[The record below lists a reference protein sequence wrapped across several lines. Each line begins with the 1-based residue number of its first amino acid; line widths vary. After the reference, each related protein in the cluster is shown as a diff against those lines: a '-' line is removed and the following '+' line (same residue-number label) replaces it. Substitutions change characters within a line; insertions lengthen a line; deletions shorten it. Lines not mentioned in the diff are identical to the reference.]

1 MSESSEAA
9 EQVVRMMLS
18 GGEVAV
24 RLGGAALKNG
34 GAMLLALA
42 KNHKKVFGK
51 VNLTKMLSMTR
62 DIRTFSLTRTQ
73 FKEFKKKAGRM
84 KILYSAVQD
93 KHNRNAPIDI
103 ILPVTEIERANVVL
117 EQIKFTPEREKQE
130 VQSDQEQQRKNA
142 SRSEPDLHDTRGN
155 FSTRSEKARMTNH
168 DRPSVEQK
176 LKDNKAVLE
185 NKKRQA
191 PTRQRTRTKS
201 KGKIK

>member
-34 GAMLLALA
+34 GALLLALA

-51 VNLTKMLSMTR
+51 VNLTKMLGMTR
-62 DIRTFSLTRTQ
+62 DIRTFALTPAQ
-73 FKEFKKKAGRM
+73 FKEFRKKAGKM

-103 ILPVTEIERANVVL
+103 ILPVTEIERANVIL
-117 EQIKFTPEREKQE
+117 EQIKFAPEREKQE
-130 VQSDQEQQRKNA
+130 VQLDQEQQRKNA
-142 SRSEPDLHDTRGN
+142 SRSEPDSHDTRDRS
-155 FSTRSEKARMTNH
+155 STRSEKARTIN

-201 KGKIK
+201 KGKTK